1 LKPPDADKTSDARWT
16 ALFDR
21 IALFLTLAAFL
32 LREWLTS
39 AIAGP
44 GLNLFIHLLFWI
56 SLTLWFAGRATAGG
70 AAWRFTGFEFAFLAF
85 SGFALVSVLQARYK
99 LTALDHALT
108 WLSLALFFVLCVH
121 VIGKQTLLLV
131 LSASLFTLSLYA
143 LIQYFL
149 LFPMLQPTAQATGS
163 IELARRIRTN
173 EVFASFA
180 GPNQLA
186 AFLALLLPL
195 LAGSM
200 IDTREFRLRGAA
212 LAAGLFALALTG
224 SLGGWV
230 ALGCGAVTM
239 AALAVTRARGRTLA
253 VGIGAGALALA
264 VGLLLASPLLSAVA
278 RKSHS
283 MHVRAVYWRATG
295 KMIASAPMA
304 GVGLDNWQEHYFH
317 AKSEI
322 QQEAKKTHNDYL
334 QILAETGI
342 LGFLAF
348 SAIVVLGLRKALVR
362 ESTPDADPDP
372 PSPWLV
378 AGVIATLILLGCIQ
392 AGDIVSTGLSIVL
405 GAVWFGFWMLL
416 RRLGS
421 TSTFT
426 WTRMGAAAGFVAF
439 LVHMVVDF
447 LVYDF
452 GLAAA
457 FVAML
462 ALLAML
468 RGRSVEVRLPRPVCA
483 AATAILMALSLP
495 LLTFITPRA
504 LAADGEIEEAR
515 LALDD
520 LESGRSP
527 NPTKLISDALRVA
540 ESAQA
545 HNPFNP
551 EAYQL
556 FSRAKFHE
564 WDLLQ
569 KAGARDTKTLETAE
583 GTVIQ
588 ALENAIALRPLS
600 SPIHYEKSQAHRIFR
615 RYYLKTGKAS
625 ELARAKAAEHLRLAV
640 DHQRRAYELYPTF
653 CRNAYLLARLLE
665 ISRDPEAP
673 RYYREALRL
682 GDLAGLELENL
693 DRLKLDPLARAR
705 ALRGTGKPLEAHDVL
720 EGHLRNAIKGL
731 PSAEARLRLERFV
744 KMSDDEMDEGM
755 APVIKDVVDA
765 IMRDLK

>member
-1 LKPPDADKTSDARWT
+1 LKAPDDVKTGDARWI

-21 IALFLTLAAFL
+21 IALFLALAGFL
-32 LREWLTS
+32 LREWEPS
-39 AIAGP
+39 SIAGP

-56 SLTLWFAGRATAGG
+56 ALTLWFAGRATSGG
-70 AAWRFTGFEFAFLAF
+70 AAWRFTGFEFAFLGF
-85 SGFALVSVLQARYK
+85 TIFALISVLQACYR
-99 LTALDHALT
+99 LTALDHAMA
-108 WLSLALFFVLCVH
+108 WLSLALLFFLCIH
-121 VIGKQTLLLV
+121 VIGKQTLLSILF
-131 LSASLFTLSLYA
+131 ASLFTLSLYA
-143 LIQYFL
+143 LIQYFI
-149 LFPMLQPTAQATGS
+149 LFPMLQPTAQETGS

-212 LAAGLFALALTG
+212 LAAGLVALALTE
-224 SLGGWV
+224 SKGGWV

-239 AALAVTRARGRTLA
+239 VALAATRSRGRAVA
-253 VGIGAGALALA
+253 VGVGVGAAALA
-264 VGLLLASPLLSAVA
+264 VGLLLATPLLSAVA

-283 MHVRAVYWRATG
+283 VHVRAVYWGATG
-295 KMIASAPMA
+295 KMIASAPIA
-304 GVGLDNWQEHYFH
+304 GVGLDNWQEHYFQT
-317 AKSEI
+317 KSEV
-322 QQEAKKTHNDYL
+322 QQESKKTHNDYL

-348 SAIVVLGLRKALVR
+348 LAIIGLGLRKALLR
-362 ESTPDADPDP
+362 EATPDADPDP

-378 AGVIATLILLGCIQ
+378 AGVMAILVLLGLIQ
-392 AGDIVSTGLSIVL
+392 AGDAFSRALPIILA
-405 GAVWFGFWMLL
+405 GAWLGFWLLL

-421 TSTFT
+421 PSDFT

-457 FVAML
+457 FVAVL
-462 ALLAML
+462 ALIALL
-468 RGRSVEVRLPRPVCA
+468 RGRSLEIRLPRPVCVA
-483 AATAILMALSLP
+483 AMAILLALCFP
-495 LLTFITPRA
+495 LLTFVTPRA
-504 LAADGEIEEAR
+504 LAADSEIEEAK

-520 LESGRSP
+520 LESGKGP

-551 EAYQL
+551 DAYQV
-556 FSRAKFHE
+556 FARAKFHE

-583 GTVIQ
+583 GTVVQ
-588 ALENAIALRPLS
+588 ALENAIALRPMS
-600 SPIHYEKSQAHRIFR
+600 SPLHYEKSQAHRVFR
-615 RYYLKTGKAS
+615 RYYLKTGKDS
-625 ELARAKAAEHLRLAV
+625 ELARAKAEEHLRLAV
-640 DHQRRAYELYPTF
+640 DHQRRAYELYPTYY
-653 CRNAYLLARLLE
+653 RNAYLLARLLE
-665 ISRDPEAP
+665 ISRDAEAP

-682 GDLAGLELENL
+682 SDLAGLERENL
-693 DRLKLDPLARAR
+693 DRLKLDALARAR
-705 ALRGTGKPLEAHDVL
+705 ALRGSGKPLEAHDAL
-720 EGHLRNAIKGL
+720 ERHLQDAIRGFK
-731 PSAEARLRLERFV
+731 PAEARARLERYV

-755 APVIKDVVDA
+755 APMLKDVVES
-765 IMRDLK
+765 IIRDLR